1 MYEVTVTFTR
11 QDDKEDFFVFNVMD
25 KDLLFSHNR
34 FRNEALMAPGFISLS
49 YVISDDKMKLKV
61 ITLWESI
68 VDGQNFMRNN
78 KFGKEFYKWQGKYLA
93 RTGTLKEV
101 STEMLPDT
109 EAMKAKKLSTRITID
124 DANQALLDFLN
135 DQRIVKYMDEHVVF
149 FPDDY
154 DEQEPI

>member
-11 QDDKEDFFVFNVMD
+11 QDEKEDFFIFNVMD
-25 KDLLFSHNR
+25 KDLLFSHNK
-34 FRNEALMAPGFISLS
+34 FRNEALMAPGFISMS
-49 YVISDDKMKLKV
+49 YVISDDKLKLKV
-61 ITLWESI
+61 ITLWESR
-68 VDGQNFMRNN
+68 VDGENFMRMN
-78 KFGKEFYKWQGKYLA
+78 KHGRPFYKALQNYLA

-101 STEMLPDT
+101 STELLPDT
-109 EAMKAKKLSTRITID
+109 DAIKAKKVSSRITID

-154 DEQEPI
+154 EQQEPI